1 MAYVAGAMFGA
12 GSETVS
18 SNAENITSSIRFPEL
33 MCMQTASAITIM
45 MMVAALHPE
54 AQAKVHEELDRV
66 VGRERC
72 M

>member
-1 MAYVAGAMFGA
+1 
-12 GSETVS
+12 
-18 SNAENITSSIRFPEL
+18 
-33 MCMQTASAITIM
+33 MQTASTITIM

-72 M
+72 T